1 MEDVLDVYC
10 RPYDARFPVVC
21 VDETSKQLLGEV
33 RCPLPMEA
41 GKPER
46 FDAHYQRHGV
56 CNLFLCCEPLR
67 GRRHVKVTARRT
79 KLDFAELIRELVD
92 VHYPEADKIVLV
104 MDNLNT
110 HTPGSLYDAFE
121 PAEAKRLCDRLEIHH
136 TPKHGSW
143 LNIAECELSVLSRQC
158 TDRRIADE
166 ETLRREVNAWQHERN
181 AKQVTVDWQFTTQDA
196 RVKLKRLYPAIHE

>member
-1 MEDVLDVYC
+1 MEEVLDVYC

-21 VDETSKQLLGEV
+21 LDETSKQLLGEV
-33 RCPLPMEA
+33 RAPLPMQA

-46 FDAHYQRHGV
+46 FDTHYQRHGV

-67 GRRHVKVTARRT
+67 GWRHVKVTARRT
-79 KLDFAELIRELVD
+79 KLDFAALIRELVD
-92 VHYPEADKIVLV
+92 VHYPQAEKIVLV

-166 ETLRREVNAWQHERN
+166 ETLRREVDAWQHERN

-196 RVKLKRLYPAIHE
+196 RIKLKRLYPCIQE

>member
-1 MEDVLDVYC
+1 MEDVLDVYH
-10 RPYDARFPVVC
+10 RPYDARLPVVC
-21 VDETSKQLLGEV
+21 LDETSKQLVGEV
-33 RCPLPMEA
+33 RSPLPMEP

-46 FDAHYQRHGV
+46 FDSHYQRHGV

-67 GRRHVKVTARRT
+67 GWRQVKVTARRT
-79 KLDFAELIRELVD
+79 KIDFAELIRELVD
-92 VHYPEADKIVLV
+92 VHYPQAEKIVMV

-110 HTPGSLYDAFE
+110 HTPGCLYDAFE

-143 LNIAECELSVLSRQC
+143 LNIAECELSVLSGQC

-166 ETLRREVNAWQHERN
+166 ETLRREVDAWQQERN
-181 AKQVTVDWQFTTQDA
+181 AKQVTVDWQFTTEGA
-196 RVKLKRLYPAIHE
+196 RIKLKRLYPCIHE

>member
-1 MEDVLDVYC
+1 MEDVLDVYH
-10 RPYDARFPVVC
+10 RPYDARLPVVC
-21 VDETSKQLLGEV
+21 LDETSKQLVGEV
-33 RCPLPMEA
+33 RSPLPMEE

-46 FDAHYQRHGV
+46 FDSHYRRNGT

-67 GRRHVKVTARRT
+67 GWRHVKVTARRT
-79 KLDFAELIRELVD
+79 KIDFAELVRELVD
-92 VHYPEADKIVLV
+92 VHYPEAEKIVLV

-143 LNIAECELSVLSRQC
+143 LNIAECELSALSSQC

-166 ETLRREVNAWQHERN
+166 ETLRREVEAWQQERN
-181 AKQVTVDWQFTTQDA
+181 AKQVTVDWQFTAQNA
-196 RVKLKRLYPAIHE
+196 RVKLKRLYPSIHE

>member
-21 VDETSKQLLGEV
+21 LDETSKQLLSEV
-33 RCPLPMEA
+33 REPLPMEP

-46 FDAHYQRHGV
+46 FDSHYRRQGV

-67 GRRHVKVTARRT
+67 GWRHITVTARRT
-79 KLDFAELIRELVD
+79 KIDFAELIRQLVD
-92 VHYPEADKIVLV
+92 VHYPQAEKIVLV

-110 HTPGSLYDAFE
+110 HTPGSLYDAFA
-121 PAEAKRLCDRLEIHH
+121 PSEAKRLCDRLEIRH

-143 LNIAECELSVLSRQC
+143 LNIAECELSVLSSQC
-158 TDRRIADE
+158 THRRIADGA
-166 ETLRREVNAWQHERN
+166 TLRCEVEAWQQERN
-181 AKQVTVDWQFTTQDA
+181 AKQVTVDWQFTTEDA
-196 RVKLKRLYPAIHE
+196 RIKLKRLYPSIHE

>member
-10 RPYDARFPVVC
+10 RPYDERFPVVC
-21 VDETSKQLLGEV
+21 LDETSKQLVGEL
-33 RCPLPMEA
+33 RSPLPMER

-46 FDAHYQRHGV
+46 FDSHYRRQGV

-67 GRRHVKVTARRT
+67 GGRHVKVTARRT
-79 KLDFAELIRELVD
+79 KIDFAQLIRELVD
-92 VHYPEADKIVLV
+92 QHYPEADKIVLV

-110 HTPGSLYDAFE
+110 HTPAALYDAFE
-121 PAEAKRLCDRLEIHH
+121 PTEAKRLCDRIEIHY

-143 LNIAECELSVLSRQC
+143 LNMAECELSVLSRQC
-158 TDRRIADE
+158 TNRRIPDQA
-166 ETLRREVNAWQHERN
+166 TLRREVEAWQRERN

-196 RVKLKRLYPAIHE
+196 RIKLKHLYPCIHE

>member
-10 RPYDARFPVVC
+10 RPYDARLPVVC

-33 RCPLPMEA
+33 RAPLPMEA

-92 VHYPEADKIVLV
+92 LHYPEADKIVLV

-121 PAEAKRLCDRLEIHH
+121 PAEAKRLCDHLEIHH

-166 ETLRREVNAWQHERN
+166 QTLRHEVDAWQQERN

-196 RVKLKRLYPAIHE
+196 RVKLKRLYPCSHE

>member
-1 MEDVLDVYC
+1 MEDVLDVYH

-21 VDETSKQLLGEV
+21 LDETSKQLVGEV
-33 RCPLPMEA
+33 RSPLPMEE

-46 FDAHYQRHGV
+46 YDSHYRRNGV

-67 GRRHVKVTARRT
+67 GWRHVKVTARRT
-79 KLDFAELIRELVD
+79 KIDFAELIRELVD
-92 VHYPEADKIVLV
+92 VHYPEAEKIVLV

-143 LNIAECELSVLSRQC
+143 LNIAECELSVLSSQC

-166 ETLRREVNAWQHERN
+166 ETLRREVDAWQQERN
-181 AKQVTVDWQFTTQDA
+181 AKQVTVDWQFKTEDA
-196 RVKLKRLYPAIHE
+196 RIKLKRLYPCIHE

>member
-10 RPYDARFPVVC
+10 RPYDPGFPVVC
-21 VDETSKQLLGEV
+21 LDETSKQLLGDV
-33 RCPLPMEA
+33 RAPLPMEA

-46 FDAHYQRHGV
+46 FDTHYQRHGV

-67 GRRHVKVTARRT
+67 GWRHVKVTARRT

-92 VHYPEADKIVLV
+92 IHYPQAEKIVLV

-110 HTPGSLYDAFE
+110 HTPGSLYDAFA

-158 TDRRIADE
+158 TDRRIPDE
-166 ETLRREVNAWQHERN
+166 ETLRREVDAWQQERN
-181 AKQVTVDWQFTTQDA
+181 AKRVTVDWQFTTQDA
-196 RVKLKRLYPAIHE
+196 RIKLKHLYPIIHE

>member
-1 MEDVLDVYC
+1 MEEVLDVYC

-21 VDETSKQLLGEV
+21 LDETSKQLLGEV
-33 RCPLPMEA
+33 RSPLPMEA

-46 FDAHYQRHGV
+46 FDTHYQRHGV

-67 GRRHVKVTARRT
+67 GWRHVKVTARRT
-79 KLDFAELIRELVD
+79 KLDFAALIRELVD
-92 VHYPEADKIVLV
+92 VHYPQAEKIVLV

-166 ETLRREVNAWQHERN
+166 ETLRREVDAWQHERN

-196 RVKLKRLYPAIHE
+196 RIKLKRLYPCIQE

>member
-21 VDETSKQLLGEV
+21 LDETSKQLLGEV
-33 RCPLPMEA
+33 RSPLPMEA

-46 FDAHYQRHGV
+46 FDTHYQRHGV

-67 GRRHVKVTARRT
+67 GWRHVKVTARRT
-79 KLDFAELIRELVD
+79 KMDFAELIRELVD
-92 VHYPEADKIVLV
+92 VHYPEAEKIVLV

-166 ETLRREVNAWQHERN
+166 QTLRREVHAWQQERN

-196 RVKLKRLYPAIHE
+196 RVKLKRLYPCIHE